1 MKGYRTYT
9 TAITV
14 FIAAATSLLFRFG
27 IVGGEL
33 TVEQVTAVQTALDTA
48 IAALIPVIVYFR
60 SQAKSK

>member
-33 TVEQVTAVQTALDTA
+33 TIEQVSALQATLDTA
-48 IAALIPVIVYFR
+48 IAALVPLIIYFR
-60 SQAKSK
+60 SQAGTK